1 MGDVI
6 ERTET
11 LAAEPA
17 YALGGLLGVPVP
29 DVAGGAGLPLLWHW
43 CYLLDRPAQTDL
55 GPDGHPVRGVLPAPP
70 APGLRRMWAG
80 GRVRASGV
88 LRCGEPATRLTRVLS
103 MADKVGRTGPMTF
116 VVVGHQI
123 VQRDQ
128 VVVDE
133 EQDIVY
139 RAPVTAGRPAGQAA
153 APASAPDAADA
164 PVVQAGDGEWEI
176 PVSPTLLFRF
186 SALTY
191 NAHRIHYDRDFAR
204 DVEGYP
210 GLLTHG
216 PLQAL
221 AMAEGA
227 RASASAAAAGAGA
240 GASGAPGRE
249 RSFEYRLVS
258 PLFDHQGM
266 VVSAVPGEGAIET
279 AVRDLNGRQTAR
291 GTLRLAVLVGPAA
304 HERGPG
310 HQGHHLAVLV
320 PGHVLEDHDAL
331 ARPTRRQPLLA
342 HGRLPV
348 DRVAVPDRGRE
359 TRVAEAQ
366 VGHDRALGQMTDR
379 EPDQDRHRQQAVD
392 QALAELG
399 LLAEGGIEMQRLR
412 VHGHRA
418 EQRVVRLAQ
427 RPPGRVLVEDAG
439 LELLEPQP
447 ALAHHWHGR

>member
-1 MGDVI
+1 MSDVI

-11 LAAEPA
+11 LAVEPA
-17 YALGGLLGVPVP
+17 YALGGLLDVPVP
-29 DVAGGAGLPLLWHW
+29 DLAGGAGLPLLWHW
-43 CYLLDRPAQTDL
+43 CYLLDRPAQADL

-103 MADKVGRTGPMTF
+103 RTGKVGRTGPMTF

-123 VQRDQ
+123 VQGDQ

-139 RAPVTAGRPAGQAA
+139 REPVGAGA
-153 APASAPDAADA
+153 ASAADEAEA
-164 PVVQAGDGEWEI
+164 PVVPAGDGEREI

-221 AMAEGA
+221 AMAEAA
-227 RASASAAAAGAGA
+227 RAAEGEDPAASA
-240 GASGAPGRE
+240 APGRE

-266 VVSAVPGEGAIET
+266 VVSAVPGEGATDT
-279 AVRDLNGRQTAR
+279 AVRDLYGRQTAR
-291 GTLRLAVLVGPAA
+291 GTLR
-304 HERGPG
+304 
-310 HQGHHLAVLV
+310 
-320 PGHVLEDHDAL
+320 
-331 ARPTRRQPLLA
+331 
-342 HGRLPV
+342 
-348 DRVAVPDRGRE
+348 
-359 TRVAEAQ
+359 
-366 VGHDRALGQMTDR
+366 
-379 EPDQDRHRQQAVD
+379 
-392 QALAELG
+392 
-399 LLAEGGIEMQRLR
+399 
-412 VHGHRA
+412 
-418 EQRVVRLAQ
+418 
-427 RPPGRVLVEDAG
+427 
-439 LELLEPQP
+439 
-447 ALAHHWHGR
+447 